1 MAAPGIYGKHPGFGD
16 FISAGLPELAD
27 RELVPW
33 MTGILAETRDGLR
46 EDWEPAWDAALP
58 LRFWIGGAIW
68 GGPHLQGVARP
79 SRDRVGR
86 RFPLIVVAET
96 ADAPPVQQPDQNFY
110 EVIETALA
118 GEVPSAGALR
128 EQLAALL
135 GDTTGAV
142 DAAPAATFWAANPAL
157 DVADLLDQIE
167 ATDRLRAAAARSYWW
182 TGATEGR
189 ASAVLACDG
198 LPRAGELAWLL
209 AGVPA
214 GTRVGIATPLQMP
227 PAEPRLVAN
236 SEDSNAGRQ

>member
-16 FISAGLPELAD
+16 FISADLPELAD

-33 MTGILAETRDGLR
+33 MTGLLAETRKGLG
-46 EDWEPAWDAALP
+46 EDWEPVWDVALP

-68 GGPHLQGVARP
+68 GGPHLKGVARP

-86 RFPLIVVAET
+86 RFPLIAVAET
-96 ADAPPVQQPDQNFY
+96 ADAPPVQHPDQDFY
-110 EVIETALA
+110 QVTEAALA
-118 GEVPSAGALR
+118 GEVTSASALR
-128 EQLAALL
+128 EQLAAHL
-135 GDTTGAV
+135 GDATGAV
-142 DAAPAATFWAANPAL
+142 DVAPAATFWAANPAL
-157 DVADLLDQIE
+157 DVADLLGQIE
-167 ATDRLRAAAARSYWW
+167 ATDRQRAAAARSYWW

-214 GTRVGIATPLQMP
+214 EARVGTETPLQIP
-227 PAEPRLVAN
+227 PAEPRLMAN
-236 SEDSNAGRQ
+236 SEDRNAGRQ